1 MCSCVHISTYV
12 THVCMCKGISRP
24 TNSLP
29 HRIRVETVLHSGHIL
44 HALHSGFEPCQQQP
58 GLFEESPVVIG
69 QGLDFGEGHQQKN
82 KRELE
87 REHDGSLS
95 SVNLETAQS
104 LLTRRAW
111 VPL

>member
-1 MCSCVHISTYV
+1 MCVCVRV
-12 THVCMCKGISRP
+12 LAGP

-29 HRIRVETVLHSGHIL
+29 HRIRVEAVLHSGHIL

-58 GLFEESPVVIG
+58 GLFEESSVVIG

>member
-1 MCSCVHISTYV
+1 MCVSVKV
-12 THVCMCKGISRP
+12 LAGP

-29 HRIRVETVLHSGHIL
+29 HRIRIEAVLHSGHIL
-44 HALHSGFEPCQQQP
+44 YALHSGFEPCQQQP
-58 GLFEESPVVIG
+58 GLFEESPVVIGG

>member
-1 MCSCVHISTYV
+1 MCVCVRV
-12 THVCMCKGISRP
+12 LAGP

-29 HRIRVETVLHSGHIL
+29 HRIRIEAVLHSGHIL

-58 GLFEESPVVIG
+58 GLFEESSVVIG

>member
-1 MCSCVHISTYV
+1 MCVCVRV
-12 THVCMCKGISRP
+12 LAGP

-29 HRIRVETVLHSGHIL
+29 HRIRVEAVLHSGHIL
-44 HALHSGFEPCQQQP
+44 YALHSGFEPCQQQP
-58 GLFEESPVVIG
+58 GLFEESSVVIG